1 MMNRDRMTR
10 GRTWTNGATTLGI
23 PERLERTLVYPLF
36 LGLVLLPIGWGW
48 LLALAIGLL
57 VFYVEKNRSVRWN
70 ALQAVATLG
79 PLSILHFIVN
89 LLQFFLGGIPLIG
102 GVVGLG
108 LGLLGSVI
116 WWVMIILAVYL
127 LVMAWFRPNYH
138 LPVVGNLIERWV

>member
-70 ALQAVATLG
+70 ALQAV
-79 PLSILHFIVN
+79 
-89 LLQFFLGGIPLIG
+89 

-138 LPVVGNLIERWV
+138 LPLVGNLIERWM